1 MFEKYTDGG
10 RFLVSNNFNDA
21 TNSFEISDYLMARE
35 VFVSWQAKESEELED
50 WLIRQRKEELYAL
63 VRRVIKNEFSKEDKL
78 LIDLK
83 WYKGLSAEEISKKT
97 GISRAGVYRR
107 IDKIN
112 DILYEKLKYAMEY
125 RFGIK
130 ERTPVVAVLCD
141 VKSRGEGDTA
151 VSVAARLRSLRAG
164 QHISLSDLSR
174 CTGIAEA
181 RLSGLE
187 KYAGDLSSKELI
199 KLSSFYKASTDFIL
213 FGKSRI
219 LRDPYTGLP
228 FDYKC

>member
-1 MFEKYTDGG
+1 MIYNTFSEDTQ
-10 RFLVSNNFNDA
+10 
-21 TNSFEISDYLMARE
+21 SFEISDYLMARD
-35 VFVSWQAKESEELED
+35 VFISWQAKENEELED

-63 VRRVIKNEFSKEDKL
+63 VRRVIRNEFSKEDKL
-78 LIDLK
+78 IIDLK
-83 WYKGLSAEEISKKT
+83 WYKGLSADEISKKT

-112 DILYEKLKYAMEY
+112 DVLYEKLKYAMEY

-130 ERTPVVAVLCD
+130 ERTPVVTVLCD
-141 VKSRGEGDTA
+141 MKNRAEGETS
-151 VSVAARLRSLRAG
+151 VSVAVRLKSLRFG
-164 QHISLSDLSR
+164 QHISLEDLSR
-174 CTGIAEA
+174 CTGISEA
-181 RLSGLE
+181 RLMNLE
-187 KYAGDLSSKELI
+187 KYAGDLTSKELI
-199 KLSSFYKASTDFIL
+199 KLSSFYKVSSDFIL